1 VELGKAVFTKNC
13 AVCHQLNNEGAKVGP
28 QLDGVGIR
36 GLERLLEDTLDPN
49 RNVDQAFR
57 ATKLDLKDGRNLT
70 GLLLREE
77 GEVYVLADAQG
88 KEQRIPKADVDQKA
102 TANTS
107 AMPANLDTVMTEAEY
122 YHLLRFLLEQ
132 KVKK

>member
-1 VELGKAVFTKNC
+1 S
-13 AVCHQLNNEGAKVGP
+13 
-28 QLDGVGIR
+28 
-36 GLERLLEDTLDPN
+36 
-49 RNVDQAFR
+49 
-57 ATKLDLKDGRNLT
+57 

-77 GEVYVLADAQG
+77 GEVYVLADNQG
-88 KEQRIPKADVDQKA
+88 KEQRVPKADVDQKT

-107 AMPANLDTVMTEAEY
+107 AMPANLDTTMTEAEY